1 MPHAILK
8 LLENMPMPWE
18 QERIVKVLYHI
29 TGAITLVNEVPRVI
43 EPVFIAQWSTMWIM
57 MRKEKRDRRNFNRMR
72 FPTFDDEEPPLDYGD
87 NILDVEP
94 PEAIQMLDLSP
105 EDDAAVIDWLYE
117 HRPLSDNLTY
127 TNGPSYH
134 TWHLS
139 IAIMANLYRLSNQL
153 LTDIT
158 DRNYFYLFDKN
169 SFFTA
174 KALNVAIPGGPKY
187 EPLDKDVEI
196 DEDWNEFNDVNKI
209 INRNPI
215 RTEYCIAYPYM
226 YNDRTKHAAIPIYH
240 YPASSFIK
248 SDDPDQP
255 AYYYDA
261 IINPISAFISEDH
274 HSVVEIDLEED
285 DFELEEN
292 IHPILSGAPLYLPMT
307 AEGIALYNAPRPFNL
322 RSGYTRRCYDIP
334 LVNTWYHE
342 HVSYDLPTKVKVLS
356 INTLVPGWKSLFV
369 SVP

>member
-57 MRKEKRDRRNFNRMR
+57 MRKEKRDRRNFKRMR

-134 TWHLS
+134 KL
-139 IAIMANLYRLSNQL
+139 NL
-153 LTDIT
+153 
-158 DRNYFYLFDKN
+158 
-169 SFFTA
+169 
-174 KALNVAIPGGPKY
+174 
-187 EPLDKDVEI
+187 
-196 DEDWNEFNDVNKI
+196 
-209 INRNPI
+209 
-215 RTEYCIAYPYM
+215 
-226 YNDRTKHAAIPIYH
+226 
-240 YPASSFIK
+240 
-248 SDDPDQP
+248 
-255 AYYYDA
+255 
-261 IINPISAFISEDH
+261 
-274 HSVVEIDLEED
+274 
-285 DFELEEN
+285 
-292 IHPILSGAPLYLPMT
+292 
-307 AEGIALYNAPRPFNL
+307 
-322 RSGYTRRCYDIP
+322 
-334 LVNTWYHE
+334 
-342 HVSYDLPTKVKVLS
+342 
-356 INTLVPGWKSLFV
+356 
-369 SVP
+369 